1 MGFLWLLFQML
12 VLMLLSAVGGYFL
25 RKWIERSSYK
35 DVTVAYSKAVG
46 EHKATKK
53 EYERLNTQYL
63 SLQGKVDSKLD
74 TVLGRF
80 SPLENRLDSID
91 VGSKLQD
98 VEQKVGAVKSL
109 LTSLPKPQET
119 DLSPVL
125 GAISDIKIP
134 EAKAPDFQPVLDA
147 ISSIEIPEA
156 KQTDLSPVLAAIDG
170 IRIPQQKETDLN
182 PVLNA
187 VNSLDI
193 PKPTETDLTPVL
205 KAIEN
210 IRIPA
215 AEKADLSPV
224 LDAIYNI
231 RIPEKKELNTLPLM
245 SAIRNIKLPEQKEPD
260 LGPVLKAIEKI
271 DVPKPEKTDLAPV
284 LDAIRNIRAPEVK
297 PTDLTPA
304 LTAIRNIKIPENKPT
319 DVKPVMDAI
328 KQIRIPEAKATDLS
342 PVLSEIKLLKAE
354 LAKRPVKEVVE
365 KKVVKVAREKAPV
378 QKMPSQENKQV
389 IANRL
394 GGRGNRL
401 RNAAFGK
408 PDDLKVISGVGPK
421 LEKML
426 HGIGVYY
433 YWQVADWTKTDV
445 QEADDLLDAFKGR
458 IDRDD
463 WVKQA
468 GKLAKLTTAA
478 KRP

>member
-53 EYERLNTQYL
+53 EYDKLNTQYL

-91 VGSKLQD
+91 VGTKLQD
-98 VEQKVGAVKSL
+98 VEEKVGAVKSL

-125 GAISDIKIP
+125 GAISSIHIP
-134 EAKAPDFQPVLDA
+134 EAKTPDFQPVLDA
-147 ISSIEIPEA
+147 ISSIQIPEVE
-156 KQTDLSPVLAAIDG
+156 QTDLSPVLAAIDG
-170 IRIPQQKETDLN
+170 IRIPQQKETDLS

-187 VNSLDI
+187 VNSLEF
-193 PKPTETDLTPVL
+193 PKPTKTDLTPVL
-205 KAIEN
+205 EAIEN
-210 IRIPA
+210 IRIPES
-215 AEKADLSPV
+215 EKADLSPV

-245 SAIRNIKLPEQKEPD
+245 SAIRNIKMPEQKEPD
-260 LGPVLKAIEKI
+260 LRPVLKAIEGI
-271 DVPKPEKTDLAPV
+271 EIPKPEKTNLAPV
-284 LDAIRNIRAPEVK
+284 LDAIRNIRTPEVK

-319 DVKPVMDAI
+319 DVRPVMDAI
-328 KQIRIPEAKATDLS
+328 KQIRIPEAKTADLS

-354 LAKRPVKEVVE
+354 LAKRPVTEIV
-365 KKVVKVAREKAPV
+365 EKAPV
-378 QKMPSQENKQV
+378 KKMPSQENKAV

-468 GKLAKLTTAA
+468 RKLAKLTTAA
-478 KRP
+478 RRP